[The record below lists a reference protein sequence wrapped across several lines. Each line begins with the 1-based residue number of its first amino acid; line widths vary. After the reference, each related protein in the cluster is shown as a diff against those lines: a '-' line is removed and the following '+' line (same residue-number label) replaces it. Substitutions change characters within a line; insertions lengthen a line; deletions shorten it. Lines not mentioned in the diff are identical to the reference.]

1 MREGKRSFQFDVEG
15 ARRLED
21 RDSPDPDPEEE
32 PSLEEAGDGV
42 NSS

>member
-1 MREGKRSFQFDVEG
+1 MREGKRSFQFEVEG

-21 RDSPDPDPEEE
+21 RDSPDPEEEE
-32 PSLEEAGDGV
+32 PSFEEDGDGV

>member
-1 MREGKRSFQFDVEG
+1 VREGKRSFQLDAEG

-21 RDSPDPDPEEE
+21 RDSPDPEEEE

-42 NSS
+42 NSL

>member
-15 ARRLED
+15 ARRLDD
-21 RDSPDPDPEEE
+21 RDSPDPEEE